1 MNAIKDWTH
10 ICREYRG
17 RWVALADDEE
27 TVIAA
32 AGDVPSVLA
41 LSAER
46 GHRDPLLFR
55 VPDEIVDFVGYE
67 GAL

>member
-1 MNAIKDWTH
+1 MMKDWSHLCT
-10 ICREYRG
+10 EYRG
-17 RWVALADDEE
+17 LWVALADDEE

-32 AGDVPSVLA
+32 ARDVPGVLA

-46 GHRDPLLFR
+46 GSSGPLLFR